1 MYLYVFEDAQ
11 FIGKI
16 NIKKNF
22 NFFQKKTKWPPFT
35 VKIVISRNGGHLVF
49 FGTLSSYDIF

>member
-1 MYLYVFEDAQ
+1 MYVFEDAQ

-22 NFFQKKTKWPPFT
+22 KFFQKKTKWPPFT